1 MSLATPITVAASSP
15 TPALTFSRVKGSDG
29 LGAEYWDVPNGYQLA
44 FSHSTSPSNGERH
57 YMKIS
62 QTLNATSPYTG
73 QVSKQTAS
81 CSISVSIPAFGWDAA
96 AKAALVKALTD
107 TLADADVTIAK
118 FVAFES

>member
-1 MSLATPITVAASSP
+1 MALADPISVVAASP
-15 TPALTFSRVKGSDG
+15 TPALTFSVVKRDGYGS
-29 LGAEYWDVPNGYQLA
+29 ERWDVTNGYQLT
-44 FSHSTSPSNGERH
+44 FSHSTNPGNGERH

-73 QVSKQTAS
+73 LVSKQTAS
-81 CSISVSIPAFGWDAA
+81 VSISASFPPFGWDAA

-107 TLADADVTIAK
+107 TLADSEVTNAR